1 MQNKYLLR
9 LVFLWWMNGCIAQN
23 IQTINNCTCQTS
35 NGSFYSLWPF
45 KGIKKPR
52 FPYVPGKKYKDWL
65 YAYNPCT
72 SMTFHRDDPDPKT
85 LCHDIG
91 ICQYAKVE
99 KPREYHQVGVQ
110 TGVRCALNKE
120 GQIELVYKT
129 KDKTIDP
136 IYSTVQ
142 LICEETAQFPSFE
155 PKDEDN
161 YIFTIKTRCACPD
174 QCWPPVPEPTTP
186 EPITPTSVVPSPMT
200 VIPTTTSNST
210 EPSSEDSKVLKW
222 KLYILLSGL
231 TVVLLLCFICLWWRV
246 AAVREALRCRY
257 YHCCGENVEPDHEYI
272 NNLKKIGKTKLIK
285 NKNINKTKY
294 KAVEDIKGEDKLD
307 NPVQEGDVGDKTQVV
322 KKDNV

>member
-1 MQNKYLLR
+1 MQNKYLLP
-9 LVFLWWMNGCIAQN
+9 LFVLSWLNGCVAQN

-35 NGSFYSLWPF
+35 DGSFYSLWPF
-45 KGIKKPR
+45 RGTEKPY
-52 FPYVPGKKYKDWL
+52 FTAVPGSKYPNWR

-72 SMTFHRDDPDPKT
+72 SLTFGQDDPDPKT
-85 LCHDIG
+85 ICHDIG
-91 ICQYAKVE
+91 ICKYPKEE

-110 TGVRCALNKE
+110 TGVSCALNA

-129 KDKTIDP
+129 KDKAIEP
-136 IYSTVQ
+136 SIHSKVQ
-142 LICEETAQFPSFE
+142 LICDETASIPDFE

-161 YIFTIKTRCACPD
+161 YIFTIVSKCACPN
-174 QCWPPVPEPTTP
+174 QCWPESKTTKAPPTP
-186 EPITPTSVVPSPMT
+186 SVVPGPT
-200 VIPTTTSNST
+200 KVITTTTSNST

-307 NPVQEGDVGDKTQVV
+307 NPVQEGDVGDKTQAV